1 MISTNYL
8 CVFTGKISFPISGDI
23 FWPYFA
29 AIVLLIIGLSKILR
43 GRRRREQA
51 IDKAVVF
58 GPLFLAIPMGVFGA
72 DHFVA
77 ASSVAQLVPSWIPW
91 HLFWTY
97 FVGAALI
104 ASSLGI
110 VAARQ
115 VRLAAG
121 LLGIMIL
128 CFVLFIQV
136 PNVIARPSERIF
148 STLVL
153 RDLSFSGGA
162 FALAILQTQESQ
174 GVVRGWMLNVVR
186 LLIGI
191 PAFVFGVEQLV
202 LPEVVPIIP
211 LARLTPAWVPG
222 HTAMAYITGSILTIL
237 GICLVFKWK
246 ERLAAAW
253 IGIVVFAVVVLVYL
267 PIMAAAPSDVANG
280 LNYVVDTLAFG
291 GSALIVSE
299 MFAKGNRSVKEEVDD
314 ALPERESLRRIEPV
328 KDRTHIEVARAMQ
341 ALRPGRLECI
351 GSHCAMARGQP
362 ASSTKFLTT
371 TLES

>member
-1 MISTNYL
+1 
-8 CVFTGKISFPISGDI
+8 
-23 FWPYFA
+23 
-29 AIVLLIIGLSKILR
+29 
-43 GRRRREQA
+43 
-51 IDKAVVF
+51 
-58 GPLFLAIPMGVFGA
+58 VFGA

-77 ASSVAQLVPSWIPW
+77 ASSVAQLVPSWMPW

-97 FVGAALI
+97 FVGTALI

-115 VRLAAG
+115 VRWAAA

-136 PNVIARPSERIF
+136 PNVIAKPSGRIF
-148 STLVL
+148 SILLL

-162 FALAILQTQESQ
+162 FALAILQTQESP
-174 GVVRGWMLNVVR
+174 GVVRRWMLTVVR

-211 LARLTPAWVPG
+211 LARLTPAWIPG
-222 HTAMAYITGSILTIL
+222 HTAMAYLTGSILTFL

-253 IGIVVFAVVVLVYL
+253 IGIVVFAVVVLVYI
-267 PIMAAAPSDVANG
+267 PIMAATPSDVANG

-299 MFAKGNRSVKEEVDD
+299 MFAKEKSSIAQKVDETF
-314 ALPERESLRRIEPV
+314 PE
-328 KDRTHIEVARAMQ
+328 KGAFTAD
-341 ALRPGRLECI
+341 
-351 GSHCAMARGQP
+351 
-362 ASSTKFLTT
+362 
-371 TLES
+371 

>member
-1 MISTNYL
+1 MISPKYL
-8 CVFTGKISFPISGDI
+8 CFFTGKVSFPIPGDI

-29 AIVLLIIGLSKILR
+29 AMILLIIGLSKIVR
-43 GRRRREQA
+43 GRRWREQG

-77 ASSVAQLVPSWIPW
+77 ASSVAQLVPSWMPW

-97 FVGAALI
+97 FVGTALI

-115 VRLAAG
+115 VRWAAA

-136 PNVIARPSERIF
+136 PNVIAKPSGRIF
-148 STLVL
+148 SILLL

-162 FALAILQTQESQ
+162 FALAILQTQESP
-174 GVVRGWMLNVVR
+174 GVVRRWMLTVVR

-211 LARLTPAWVPG
+211 LARLTPAWIPG
-222 HTAMAYITGSILTIL
+222 HTSMAYLTGSILTFL

-253 IGIVVFAVVVLVYL
+253 IGIVVFAVVVLVYI
-267 PIMAAAPSDVANG
+267 PIMAATPSDVANG

-299 MFAKGNRSVKEEVDD
+299 MFAKEKSSIAQKVDE
-314 ALPERESLRRIEPV
+314 AFPE
-328 KDRTHIEVARAMQ
+328 KGAFTAD
-341 ALRPGRLECI
+341 
-351 GSHCAMARGQP
+351 
-362 ASSTKFLTT
+362 
-371 TLES
+371 